1 MNFCRGAARRKKW
14 QEAEAWLRQSLE
26 LDGHLMDAWRV
37 LGKVLAQR
45 GRNAEAIEA
54 YEKSLQ
60 LSLRGY
66 LPIGAAIFSHNGRG
80 LLLDPD
86 HFRVHTVLGKLYALQ
101 RKIDAAII
109 VLRMG
114 IAAGDKVVSSR
125 LVRRYLNIRQ
135 WAEVGQEV
143 CAAIK
148 MSPRDIGNAIQRA
161 WYHMRQA
168 FKAKCRTLEGTE

>member
-1 MNFCRGAARRKKW
+1 MGRDLIAGAILGRL
-14 QEAEAWLRQSLE
+14 LRVWTLQSLPLITE
-26 LDGHLMDAWRV
+26 
-37 LGKVLAQR
+37 KVLL
-45 GRNAEAIEA
+45 IEVD
-54 YEKSLQ
+54 YLVTPKSAG
-60 LSLRGY
+60 LSV
-66 LPIGAAIFSHNGRG
+66 IGGPTWSHNESVS
-80 LLLDPD
+80 LLLDPN
-86 HFRVHTVLGKLYALQ
+86 HFWVHTVLGKLYALQ

-114 IAAGDKVVSSR
+114 IAAGDNGWVVRSR

-148 MSPRDIGNAIQRA
+148 MSPRDIGNAIQPA

-168 FKAKCRTLEGTE
+168 FKAKCRPLKGSK